1 MKRSLVLE
9 FTKMNGAGND
19 FIVID
24 NRFYRFTVDEL
35 ADIARTYCQR
45 KYGIGADGVLA
56 LEESSDGRSDVRM
69 RYLNADGSVGTMCG
83 NGARCLARFARL
95 AAIEADSMT
104 LQTDAGIYRAD
115 LGDPDEPVRLWLP
128 APHPSLQLRR
138 VKIDSEW
145 SDEEDVFP
153 IWTGTEHAVCF
164 VADLDHTDVYTRGR
178 LVRRDRQFAPT
189 GVNVDF
195 VQISHADP
203 KQEAAVIDV
212 RTFEKGVEAETLACG
227 TGAVAAA
234 IVSASRYYR
243 HASRIDVRMPGG
255 TLSVGI
261 SRDGDQI
268 SELYLEGPA
277 VIVYRGSV
285 DYTAD

>member
-1 MKRSLVLE
+1 
-9 FTKMNGAGND
+9 MNGAGND

-35 ADIARTYCQR
+35 AHIARRFCTR

-56 LEESSDGRSDVRM
+56 LEEASDGRSDARM
-69 RYLNADGSVGTMCG
+69 RYLNADGSVGSMCG

-95 AAIEADSMT
+95 AGIGADPLT

-115 LGDPDEPVRLWLP
+115 MDGPDESVRLWMP
-128 APHPSLQLRR
+128 DPHPSLQLRR
-138 VKIDSEW
+138 VKIDSTG

-164 VADLDHTDVYTRGR
+164 VADLDHTDVEIRGR
-178 LVRRDRQFAPT
+178 RVRRDRQFAPT

-195 VQISHADP
+195 VQIGHADP
-203 KQEAAVIDV
+203 EQESAVIDV

-243 HASRIDVRMPGG
+243 RASRIDVRMPGG
-255 TLSVGI
+255 TLSIGF
-261 SRDGDQI
+261 SRDGDKI

-277 VIVYRGSV
+277 VVVYRGSA
-285 DYTAD
+285 DYPTG